1 MKQELAEEKRA
12 HAEIENYLKKHI
24 EVKIKKN
31 NNNNNV
37 FFKDLDGKVEHW
49 MSRYEEDLEMKTIEV
64 QETKSAKA
72 AGLQKLDELSQT
84 VREIRKIFH
93 TIISLS
99 LPMQYKEREEV
110 VIEHRAMKERQRIK
124 EEQEKKENA
133 TATKVRDV
141 MINCSTNLSLFLIS
155 CKHGGEG

>member
-1 MKQELAEEKRA
+1 MLEEKESLKQELAEEKRA

-24 EVKIKKN
+24 EVKIKIKK
-31 NNNNNV
+31 NNNNV

-84 VREIRKIFH
+84 VREI
-93 TIISLS
+93 
-99 LPMQYKEREEV
+99 
-110 VIEHRAMKERQRIK
+110 
-124 EEQEKKENA
+124 
-133 TATKVRDV
+133 
-141 MINCSTNLSLFLIS
+141 
-155 CKHGGEG
+155 